1 MSLQAPVIYCIP
13 DETIRVAHAAFPKGN
28 PYLRMR
34 DALGPIYLNPEFA
47 ALFPTTG
54 QPARAPAQ
62 LALVTI
68 MQFAEGLSD
77 AQAADAVRS
86 RIDWK
91 YVLALELTNSGFDS
105 SVLSEFRTRLIAGQA
120 EQVLFET
127 MLTLFR
133 DQGLLKARGRQRTD
147 STHVLAAIQVLNRLE
162 CIGETLRHALNTLA
176 TAASGWLRQWV
187 PAEWFDRYGRRFE
200 DYRLPPGKAER
211 YALAAQIGADGQLLL
226 QQIYAPTAPVWMRE
240 VPAVQILRHVW
251 IQQFYAVAGDQPMR
265 WRTAGD
271 LPSAQLLISSP
282 YDPEARYTK
291 RRDTEWTGYK
301 VHLTETCEDD
311 LPNLI
316 TDVTTTSA
324 PVLDSAMLPMIQDH
338 LAARN
343 LTPQEHLV
351 DSGYMT
357 ASHFRNSRQ
366 TYDID
371 LVGPASTNRSWQA
384 QAGDGFGA
392 AQFVIDWEA
401 RQATCPQG
409 KTSAV
414 WVERENRH
422 GHAAIQIRFAKKDC
436 AACPVRARC
445 TTAVTQGRAILLRDR
460 DHATALHEARQRQ
473 HTQAWT
479 TAYARRAGI
488 EGTVSQGVRLGDLRR
503 SRYCG
508 LAKTR
513 LLHQLLGAA
522 LNFVRVAAWLAE
534 VPRSQTR
541 RSAFAVLSA
550 TSG

>member
-13 DETIRVAHAAFPKGN
+13 DETARVAHAAFPKGN

-34 DALGPIYLNPEFA
+34 DVLGPIYLNPEFA

-54 QPARAPAQ
+54 QPAHAPAQ

-91 YVLALELTNSGFDS
+91 YVLALDLTDSGFHS
-105 SVLSEFRTRLIAGQA
+105 SVLSEFRSRLIAGNA
-120 EQVLFET
+120 EQLLFDT

-176 TAASGWLRQWV
+176 TVAPTWLRPWV
-187 PAEWFDRYGRRFE
+187 PANWFDRYGRRFE
-200 DYRLPPGKAER
+200 EYRLPPGKAER
-211 YALAAQIGADGQLLL
+211 YALAAQIGADGL
-226 QQIYAPTAPVWMRE
+226 QVLQAVYASRAPTWLHE

-282 YDPEARYTK
+282 YDPEARYTQ

-301 VHLTETCEDD
+301 VHLTETCDDD

-316 TDVTTTSA
+316 TDVTTTAA
-324 PVLDSAMLPMIQDH
+324 PVLDSAMLPTIQAQ

-343 LTPQEHLV
+343 LVPQEHLV

-357 ASHFRNSRQ
+357 ADHFRNSRQ
-366 TYDID
+366 DYDID

-384 QAGDGFGA
+384 QAGDGCGA

-409 KTSAV
+409 NTSAV

-422 GHAAIQIRFAKKDC
+422 GQAAIQIRFAKKDC
-436 AACPVRARC
+436 AACVMRARC

-460 DHATALHEARQRQ
+460 DHAAALQEARQRQ
-473 HTQAWT
+473 QTPAWT
-479 TAYARRAGI
+479 QAYARRAGI
-488 EGTVSQGVRLGDLRR
+488 EGTISQGVRIGDLRR
-503 SRYCG
+503 SRYRG

-513 LLHQLLGAA
+513 LLHSLIAAA
-522 LNFVRVAAWLAE
+522 LNFLRVGAWLSE
-534 VPRSQTR
+534 TPRSQTR
-541 RSAFAVLSA
+541 RSAFAALVG
-550 TSG
+550 T